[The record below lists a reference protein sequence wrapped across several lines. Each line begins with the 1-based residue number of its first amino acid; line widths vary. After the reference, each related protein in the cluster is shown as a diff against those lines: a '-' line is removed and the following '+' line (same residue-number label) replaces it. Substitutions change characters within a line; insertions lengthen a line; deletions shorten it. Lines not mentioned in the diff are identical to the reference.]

1 MNAAKPQFN
10 GPLAQFKV
18 QRGKAAVQGSRFKV
32 QGQSGFELRRSRV
45 ELAEGR

>member
-18 QRGKAAVQGSRFKV
+18 QRGKAAVQGSKFNAPLAIKN
-32 QGQSGFELRRSRV
+32 SSRTFDGPR
-45 ELAEGR
+45 LP

>member
-18 QRGKAAVQGSRFKV
+18 QRGKAAVQGSKFNAAKPQFKV
-32 QGQSGFELRRSRV
+32 QRAFGD
-45 ELAEGR
+45 